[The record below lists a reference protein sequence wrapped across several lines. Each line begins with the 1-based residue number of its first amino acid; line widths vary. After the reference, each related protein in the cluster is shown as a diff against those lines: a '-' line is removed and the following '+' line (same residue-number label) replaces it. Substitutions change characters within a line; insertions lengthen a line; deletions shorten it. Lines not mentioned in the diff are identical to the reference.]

1 MINLNDICSLSEF
14 QRNAKEHVER
24 LSRTGQPQV
33 LTVNGKAAIVVQDAA
48 AYQKLLDD
56 FDRLDALEGIRRGLE
71 DMRAGR
77 VRPFDEVMAE
87 LEAKYE
93 TPPQ

>member
-1 MINLNDICSLSEF
+1 MINLTEICSLTEF

-33 LTVNGKAAIVVQDAA
+33 LTVNGKAAVVVQDAA

-56 FDRLDALEGIRRGLE
+56 LDRLDALEGIRRGLE
-71 DMRAGR
+71 AVKQGR
-77 VRPFDEVMAE
+77 VKPSDQVMAE
-87 LEAKYE
+87 LKAKYE
-93 TPPQ
+93 NRRA

>member
-1 MINLNDICSLSEF
+1 MINLTEICSLTEF

-24 LSRTGQPQV
+24 LSRTGLPQV
-33 LTVNGKAAIVVQDAA
+33 LTVNGKAAVVVQDAA

-56 FDRLDALEGIRRGLE
+56 KDKLEALEAIRRSIE
-71 DMRAGR
+71 DMRQGR

-93 TPPQ
+93 NPPK

>member
-14 QRNAKEHVER
+14 QRNTKDHVER
-24 LSRTGQPQV
+24 LSQTGQPQV
-33 LTVNGKAAIVVQDAA
+33 LTINGKAAIVVQDAA

-56 FDRLDALEGIRRGLE
+56 FERLDALEGIRRGLE

-93 TPPQ
+93 NPPK

>member
-1 MINLNDICSLSEF
+1 MINLTDICSLTEF

-33 LTVNGKAAIVVQDAA
+33 LTVNGKAAVVVQDAA
-48 AYQKLLDD
+48 AYQKLIEEW
-56 FDRLDALEGIRRGLE
+56 DRLDALEGIRRGVE

-77 VRPFDEVMAE
+77 VRPLDEVMAE
-87 LEAKYE
+87 LDAKYGI
-93 TPPQ
+93 PPQ

>member
-1 MINLNDICSLSEF
+1 MINLTEICSLTEF

-33 LTVNGKAAIVVQDAA
+33 LTVNGKAAVVVQDAA
-48 AYQKLLDD
+48 AYQKLLDN

-71 DMRAGR
+71 DMKAGR
-77 VRPFDEVMAE
+77 VRPLKDVMNE
-87 LEAKYE
+87 LEKKYG
-93 TPPQ
+93 